1 MRMTYS
7 KRKRH
12 GICGAG
18 GVVLFRQRLRKNRRF
33 DRLRVRVR
41 VCVFSRVCMCV
52 CVSVCVRLR
61 VLYTHTRCMRLDVFV
76 CVRVCVDVR
85 PSRRENARLS
95 LAGPERSGPAGR
107 SVVIITAFFLFSS
120 QTARQ
125 LVFLLF
131 IFLRFFFIFVSCY
144 VCSITA
150 GICRSAWPYA
160 CVAACTYYPVTYT
173 ACN

>member
-1 MRMTYS
+1 
-7 KRKRH
+7 
-12 GICGAG
+12 
-18 GVVLFRQRLRKNRRF
+18 
-33 DRLRVRVR
+33 
-41 VCVFSRVCMCV
+41 MCV

-61 VLYTHTRCMRLDVFV
+61 VLYTHTQCMRLDVFV

>member
-1 MRMTYS
+1 MRCRRCCTLSS
-7 KRKRH
+7 KIKKKQEIRPPS
-12 GICGAG
+12 CACAC
-18 GVVLFRQRLRKNRRF
+18 
-33 DRLRVRVR
+33 
-41 VCVFSRVCMCV
+41 VCVFPCVYVCV
-52 CVSVCVRLR
+52 CKCVCTSACVI
-61 VLYTHTRCMRLDVFV
+61 YTHTQCMRLDVFV

-173 ACN
+173 ACNWKWCCVRVR

>member
-33 DRLRVRVR
+33 DRLVTCACVFAS
-41 VCVFSRVCMCV
+41 VCVCGCVYYIHTQYMCLCV
-52 CVSVCVRLR
+52 CVR
-61 VLYTHTRCMRLDVFV
+61 VH
-76 CVRVCVDVR
+76 VRVCVDVC

-131 IFLRFFFIFVSCY
+131 IFLRFFLFLF
-144 VCSITA
+144 
-150 GICRSAWPYA
+150 
-160 CVAACTYYPVTYT
+160 PVTSVLLLLVSVEVRGRMRV
-173 ACN
+173 

>member
-1 MRMTYS
+1 M
-7 KRKRH
+7 
-12 GICGAG
+12 
-18 GVVLFRQRLRKNRRF
+18 
-33 DRLRVRVR
+33 RVR
-41 VCVFSRVCMCV
+41 VCLPVRACVCMCV
-52 CVSVCVRLR
+52 CVCLCVFTCVCLPACVIYTHSVCVR
-61 VLYTHTRCMRLDVFV
+61 VFVFV
-76 CVRVCVDVR
+76 CVYLCVYACVCVCVDVC